1 VADPEHARSVV
12 DGLSAGGH
20 IRVATVVLRDGEQYK
35 TLEEVNK
42 ARAEALD
49 GAAALDLMTD

>member
-1 VADPEHARSVV
+1 M
-12 DGLSAGGH
+12 DGLSGGGH

-42 ARAEALD
+42 ARTEALD
-49 GAAALDLMTD
+49 GAAALTIDLFPSLLGV